1 MNRKR
6 KTAVVA
12 LLSVFAMTTLFAAC
26 EASKNIT
33 EVPTDKDYG
42 YNNPDRVYAQPD
54 EGFKIDGKA
63 DEEVY
68 KNSKWVYLHNQN
80 GTNTVDLA
88 MTSHFGEKGMY
99 FVYDVTE
106 NTPIYVN
113 PDRASYINSGI
124 EMYFAPQGITSMSND
139 HVYEIDLEATGT
151 VSFKK
156 TSGYVGSW
164 VDVQSTDAIMAYAA
178 SELKGGEV
186 NSGNCFGY
194 TIEFFIPW
202 DYVQWLGMNPAT
214 MKEETVS
221 VSPVHITSYNYNGTD
236 HEIDRYWYPF
246 ATQLG
251 GDGFHNVG
259 QYFKFGK
266 DGVAG
271 TVPVSYVQGDHCTV
285 SGPAAALPGLPVTVT
300 LTPEEGYAVSA
311 FTRNGND
318 YLKFLNYNEDG
329 SATYTVTCE
338 EGMSFSA
345 TAEQVVSGNKTLTG
359 KINLKKA
366 GGDTLSGLSATYAD
380 VDGEHTLPLSADG
393 TFELK
398 DLPQAYYTIT
408 AEKSGYGRITRGI
421 YLNRNIDTQI
431 DLEYGTFDI
440 VEGSCWD
447 IENANEGYLIKKGGR
462 GVILSK
468 NIYDT
473 VYAEASLHYD
483 DTLAASSNV
492 NDDIEQRSG
501 IRMKFSGGKSWSVTL
516 IRSGDAYGVM
526 YAKHNNDFIF
536 GWSTVYVLNA
546 KEIAKYK
553 SGNGI
558 NLGIL
563 RDGTTAYI
571 YLDGEIIHTE
581 NLAPEGVKADE
592 RVQIGFEGFYY
603 NTQPQIIPYA
613 IRDDHANEVAIVKD
627 KEEGATVSVSGVS
640 KVGENVTLVI
650 EKNNASHVLLSLL
663 VNGVEM
669 SGSVRTDLP
678 TTDYL
683 IIAENTSLT
692 LNIEVVYGTPQEI
705 TANIA
710 VDGAWNANGIE
721 FTFTNAADET
731 NVKTAVVANNKMRI
745 ENMLQGRWL
754 VTANVFGKNV
764 ELGSYSVVST
774 AEKKLDVENVFIGGK
789 KLDPSVIDL
798 STGSFVYHSSIN
810 EDYSI
815 RINEAGDAF
824 LAAKIKLSAEDRA
837 KLLRGGEVSFGM
849 YMTVKDKN
857 DQKSTHWTDIWI
869 KNVGNDNWLTI
880 RTDFGWEEKIC
891 NPFTAQVSSN
901 EYSKALFGNGL
912 YFVLQYNA
920 TTGAMETYLGSND
933 YSVKRLRDWKDD
945 ANLFPAGG
953 TVVQAGFRDN
963 LAWGETGVSAQVE
976 GFRYGKTLLAALGV
990 AGKSV
995 IIRESAENG
1004 TVTWGK
1010 NSYTAGENVSCTIA
1024 ANEGYFIDAVFVNG
1038 CDVTALIG
1046 ADGTLTLNGF
1056 TAVEL
1061 DLNAVFVK
1069 AENLATVTLTVE
1081 DVWNAE
1087 GLEVTLSREGFA
1099 DITGTVENGKIFL
1112 KNVMQGTWT
1121 VRAQIFGAPV
1131 TAQLKVMGDVN
1142 FDLGSFF
1149 VYSDQ
1154 AKGNVNIAEGKLTY
1168 HGDAREDVAINTSV
1182 EGDAWILGKVSLSKE
1197 DFDKIMNGGQVP
1209 FGMYVMFSD
1218 GTYKYV
1224 SLNLSNKSGDMHL
1237 CLTDG
1242 SWWED
1247 NHTWGN
1253 GCSSHLGTINQDNT
1267 YTLNKYGEALR
1278 GDGLYYILNYNAS
1291 TGYLSVYYATNPDDV
1306 ILAKEMGHDGIQNGT
1321 IVKFGVNRGHGW
1333 GETPVTFNVVDFRYG
1348 KTLAEAFGIAD
1359 QTIEVT
1365 GAGQKENGTVTVS
1378 ETKRGGNVTVTLTPA
1393 NGYKVETFTVNGQF
1407 VDVAKLIDGTYTL
1420 EGYLGATLNVEA
1432 TFAEIVKVSFN
1443 LSIVG
1448 NKLGVEDN
1456 TANGLTA
1463 TLSDGIHTYS
1473 GTVTN
1478 GSVAFNNV
1486 VTGKGYTL
1494 SIEGFVSAT
1503 NLEVLPVTGIADTL
1517 TLVFD
1522 TMLNMAQ
1529 TWNWGDGGTFSGEY
1543 GEKYKHTSG
1552 ATMWYVT
1559 KESYNKVMIKA
1570 NVNTDAT
1577 GRQGVMV
1584 KFGDE
1589 YVLVQLETVGG
1600 GSSYKIS
1607 WNDDG
1612 GYSSWGTGVKNI
1624 TGTWD
1629 AFIDPLSSEQVAE
1642 MKKGELFITLLRD
1655 GNVIHGFVN
1664 DVYCSTLTLDAK
1676 YQNAACQVGFYAT
1689 DIKVNAERE
1698 YYVSANI
1705 PAASVAIPM
1714 FVNGTV
1720 TSEQTNGTVGDEL
1733 ALKITPAAGYACTS
1747 LKVNGRELLANSITS
1762 ETVIKTVMSAKFD
1775 IEATF
1780 TSTFVTSID
1789 LITGNNADID
1799 LDADVN
1805 GMSVY
1810 GYEMFE
1816 DENTVYAKD
1825 ENNLLDISAAK
1836 DHKNGWAGDFDSHG
1850 WTVVSSG
1857 KKGGGVCITG
1867 EFDMQV
1873 KVVKGMQAIRI
1884 FVGGWW
1890 MGNHG
1895 GVFTLQDAEGN
1906 VYAKVT
1912 YRSANGS
1919 DPNDIF
1925 VFNVD
1930 TSSWE
1935 NDESREFV
1943 LHFNGNGFDQL
1954 PFAGVQIL
1962 GENAVD
1968 SAE

>member
-12 LLSVFAMTTLFAAC
+12 LLSVFAATTLFAAC

-113 PDRASYINSGI
+113 PNRASYINSGI

-164 VDVQSTDAIMAYAA
+164 VDVQSTDDIMAYAV
-178 SELKGGEV
+178 SESKGGEV

-202 DYVQWLGMNPAT
+202 DYVEWLGMNPAT
-214 MKEETVS
+214 IKEETVS
-221 VSPVHITSYNYNGTD
+221 VSPVHITSYNYNGTN

-259 QYFKFGK
+259 QYFKFDK
-266 DGVAG
+266 NGVVG

-311 FTRNGND
+311 FTRNDND

-345 TAEQVVSGNKTLTG
+345 AAEQVVSGNKTLSG

-366 GGDTLSGLSATYAD
+366 GGDTLSGLSATYTDA
-380 VDGEHTLPLSADG
+380 DGEHTLPLAQDG
-393 TFELK
+393 TFELR

-440 VEGSCWD
+440 VDGSCWD

-468 NIYDT
+468 NIYNT

-483 DTLAASSNV
+483 DTLAASSND
-492 NDDIEQRSG
+492 NDDKEQRSG

-516 IRSGDAYGVM
+516 IRNGDAYDVM

-536 GWSTVYVLNA
+536 GWKTVYVMNA

-553 SGNGI
+553 SADGI
-558 NLGIL
+558 KLGIL

-571 YLDGEIIHTE
+571 YLDGEIVYTE

-592 RVQIGFEGFYY
+592 SVQIGFEGFYY
-603 NTQPQIIPYA
+603 NTQPQIVPYA

-627 KEEGATVSVSGVS
+627 KEEGATVSVSDVS
-640 KVGENVTLVI
+640 KVGESVTLI
-650 EKNNASHVLLSLL
+650 FEKTNAADVLLSLL

-669 SGSVRTDLP
+669 SGSVRTDSP

-683 IIAENTSLT
+683 TIAENTSLA
-692 LNIEVVYGTPQEI
+692 LNVEVVYGTPQAI

-710 VDGAWNANGIE
+710 VDSAWNANGIE
-721 FTFTNAADET
+721 FTFTNADDEE
-731 NVKTAVVANNKMRI
+731 NVKTAVVANNKMQI

-764 ELGSYSVVST
+764 DLGSYSVVST
-774 AEKKLDVENVFIGGK
+774 AEKKLDVENVFLGGK

-815 RINEAGDAF
+815 RINETGDAF
-824 LAAKIKLSAEDRA
+824 LAAKIKLGAEDKA

-849 YMTVKDKN
+849 YMTVEDEN
-857 DQKSTHWTDIWI
+857 GRPTTRWTDFWI
-869 KNVGNDNWLTI
+869 KNAGDENWLTI
-880 RTDFGWEEKIC
+880 RTDFGWAEDFC
-891 NPFTAQVSSN
+891 RPFTTNVDANQ
-901 EYSKALFGNGL
+901 YSKALFGDGL
-912 YFVLQYNA
+912 YVVLRYTSQ
-920 TTGAMETYLGSND
+920 TGLMETYFGAND
-933 YSVKRLRDWKDD
+933 FGVKLLRNWDDKDHY
-945 ANLFPAGG
+945 FPANG
-953 TVVQAGFRDN
+953 TVTQAGFRDN
-963 LAWGETGVSAQVE
+963 LTWGETGVSVQVE
-976 GFRYGKTLLAALGV
+976 GFRYGKTLLEALGV
-990 AGKSV
+990 AGETV
-995 IIRESAENG
+995 AVRETAENG

-1010 NSYTAGENVSCTIA
+1010 GSYTAGENVSCKIT
-1024 ANEGYFIDAVFVNG
+1024 ANEGYFIDAVYVNG
-1038 CDVTALIG
+1038 YDVTALVG

-1056 TAVEL
+1056 TAAEL
-1061 DLNAVFVK
+1061 DLNAVFV
-1069 AENLATVTLTVE
+1069 AAVNLETVTLTVE

-1087 GLEVTLSREGFA
+1087 GLEVTLSRDGFA
-1099 DITGTVENGKIFL
+1099 NVTGTVENGKIVL

-1121 VRAQIFGAPV
+1121 VGAQLFGAPV
-1131 TAQLKVMGDVN
+1131 TAQLKVMEDMN

-1149 VYSDQ
+1149 AYPEQ
-1154 AKGNVNIAEGKLTY
+1154 AKGNVNVAESKLTY
-1168 HGDAREDVAINTSV
+1168 HGNKKEDLGINTSV
-1182 EGDAWILGKVSLSKE
+1182 AGDAWILGKVSVSKE
-1197 DFDKIMNGGQVP
+1197 DFDKVMDGGQVP
-1209 FGMYVMFSD
+1209 FGMYVVFSD
-1218 GTYKYV
+1218 GTRKYV
-1224 SLNLSNKSGDMHL
+1224 SLNIANKSGDMHL

-1242 SWWED
+1242 PWWED
-1247 NHTWGN
+1247 NHTWGQ
-1253 GCSSHLGTINQDNT
+1253 GCSSHLGTINSDNT

-1291 TGYLSVYYATNPDDV
+1291 TGYLSVYYATSPDDV
-1306 ILAKEMGHDGIQNGT
+1306 ILAKEMGHDGIKNGT
-1321 IVKFGVNRGHGW
+1321 IVNFGINCGHGW
-1333 GETPVTFNVVDFRYG
+1333 GDTPVTFNVADFRYEN
-1348 KTLAEAFGIAD
+1348 TLAEAFGIAD
-1359 QTIEVT
+1359 QTIAVT
-1365 GAGQKENGTVTVS
+1365 GAGQKENGTVTVT
-1378 ETKRGGNVTVTLTPA
+1378 ETKRGGDVTVTLTPA
-1393 NGYKVETFTVNGQF
+1393 NDYKIATFTVNGET
-1407 VDVAKLIDGTYTL
+1407 VDVTKLTDGTYTL
-1420 EGYLGATLNVEA
+1420 KGYLGATLNVEA
-1432 TFAEIVKVSFN
+1432 TFAPIVRVNFDLN
-1443 LSIVG
+1443 VVG
-1448 NKLGVEDN
+1448 NKLGVEGN

-1463 TLSDGIHTYS
+1463 TLSDGSHTYS

-1486 VTGKGYTL
+1486 VAGKGYTL

-1503 NLEVLPVTGIADTL
+1503 GIEVTESGIKDPV

-1522 TMLNMAQ
+1522 TMLNMAKS
-1529 TWNWGDGGTFSGEY
+1529 WNWGDGGTFSGEY
-1543 GEKYKHTSG
+1543 GEHYTHTSG

-1559 KESYNKVMIKA
+1559 KENYNKVMIKA
-1570 NVNTDAT
+1570 NVNTDVT
-1577 GRQGVMV
+1577 GRQGVMI

-1589 YVLVQLETVGG
+1589 YVLVQLETIGG

-1607 WNDDG
+1607 WNNDA

-1624 TGTWD
+1624 TGTWND
-1629 AFIDPLSSEQVAE
+1629 FINPLSADQVAE
-1642 MKKGELFITLLRD
+1642 MKNGELFITLLRD

-1664 DVYCSTLTLDAK
+1664 GVYCSTLTIDAK
-1676 YQNAACQVGFYAT
+1676 YQNATCQVGFYGT
-1689 DIKVNAERE
+1689 DVSNGAERE

-1705 PAASVAIPM
+1705 PAATVAIPT
-1714 FVNGTV
+1714 FANGTV
-1720 TSEQTNGTVGDEL
+1720 TSEQTNGMVGDEL
-1733 ALKITPAAGYACTS
+1733 TLTVTPDAGYACTS
-1747 LKVNGRELLANSITS
+1747 LKVNGRELLSNSLTS
-1762 ETVIKTVMSAKFD
+1762 ATVVKTVMSEKFA

-1780 TSTFVTSID
+1780 TQTFVTSID
-1789 LITGNNADID
+1789 LITDNNATID

-1816 DENTVYAKD
+1816 GENSVYAKD

-1850 WTVVSSG
+1850 WTVISG
-1857 KKGGGVCITG
+1857 DKKGGGVCITG
-1867 EFDMQV
+1867 EFDIQV
-1873 KVVKGMQAIRI
+1873 KIVKGTQAVRI

-1906 VYAKVT
+1906 VYAKYT
-1912 YRSANGS
+1912 YRSASGS
-1919 DPNDIF
+1919 DPNDII

-1935 NDESREFV
+1935 EGESRELV

-1962 GENAVD
+1962 GKKADD